1 MNWIKGA
8 EKNKEQH
15 EVSAFERHGF
25 VKLKD
30 SNKKVYVSV
39 NECEYQFDYETNK
52 IYEISDKNIKF
63 AVCVSEGKQMLFTNQ
78 DYIFCCKY
86 LGFFAVA

>member
-1 MNWIKGA
+1 MNGFKGA
-8 EKNKEQH
+8 EKNKGQL

-39 NECEYQFDYETNK
+39 KE
-52 IYEISDKNIKF
+52 
-63 AVCVSEGKQMLFTNQ
+63 
-78 DYIFCCKY
+78 CKY
-86 LGFFAVA
+86 